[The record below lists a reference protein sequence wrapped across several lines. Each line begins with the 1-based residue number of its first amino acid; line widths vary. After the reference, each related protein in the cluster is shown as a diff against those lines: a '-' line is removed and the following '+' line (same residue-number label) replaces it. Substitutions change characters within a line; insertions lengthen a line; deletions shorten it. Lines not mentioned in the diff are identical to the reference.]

1 MSSYTICTT
10 QIQTKQARKHN
21 SKQNH
26 HIIPKTKGSKIH
38 RVNSQAGPP
47 SPHIINI
54 SKRSIEL
61 QNELFVGSWGD
72 TLTQKLKAFIRF
84 MALSLIKYS
93 TSTCVFSSIHLHKRL
108 STQGVGWSQFNQTMI
123 PLLGH
128 LNPKP

>member
-1 MSSYTICTT
+1 MSSYTICIT

-54 SKRSIEL
+54 SKWSIEL

-72 TLTQKLKAFIRF
+72 TLTQKAQGIRF
-84 MALSLIKYS
+84 MALPLIKYS
-93 TSTCVFSSIHLHKRL
+93 FTCAFSSIQLHRRF
-108 STQGVGWSQFNQTMI
+108 STQGAGWSRFNQALI

-128 LNPKP
+128 FNPKP